1 MERLSWHR
9 TCERLGGDVILK
21 IVAADALKRT
31 PYLITRSCSAF
42 LLSSDC
48 FSPRVNSSHR
58 PLSHSTTPQL
68 WLSALVRFP
77 IC

>member
-42 LLSSDC
+42 FCHQIVSLPASTPAIGHSAIQLH
-48 FSPRVNSSHR
+48 RNSGYRH
-58 PLSHSTTPQL
+58 
-68 WLSALVRFP
+68 WCFP